1 MKLKYKL
8 KFNNMRDLKEAVRI
22 LEDIVKEDKKFGRIK
37 IKYNELEI
45 EFSKKSILNELRKR
59 MKQ

>member
-8 KFNNMRDLKEAVRI
+8 KFNSMRDLKEAVKL
-22 LEDIVKEDKKFGRIK
+22 LEDIVKDRDFGRIK

-45 EFSKKSILNELRKR
+45 EFSKRSIYDELRKR
-59 MKQ
+59 MRQ

>member
-8 KFNNMRDLKEAVRI
+8 KFNSMRDLKEAVKL
-22 LEDIVKEDKKFGRIK
+22 LEDIVKEYEKFGRIK